1 MISDKIKTAKTFFLF
16 FSIIIILL
24 SSFSINPASV
34 FAQRRL
40 EVDYPEI
47 EGTKPE
53 EVTTSIP
60 DYVKYIFNFALWISG
75 FIALA
80 VLIYAG
86 FIYFTSTGNP
96 EKLKDAKDRIVY
108 AFLGLVIL
116 FGSYLLL
123 ISINPDLVVF
133 RLKTLAPIISK
144 LPPGVLACKTQP
156 KTKSGDDA
164 VAIAF
169 QLANNFPHEP
179 LWRQKEIFEEL
190 EYIFE
195 QISKNCYTIGGKGNI
210 KSDFDN
216 KITDIYFIP
225 GLEKKGT
232 HTYLTL
238 YGAILYEKRGFLGY
252 TLAIYNH
259 LEPLPGEVYT
269 PVHRDL
275 TQGTQ
280 GAPGSFKISEPSSI
294 EPFKLI
300 WEPDPSWRIW
310 LFQKPNHNQ
319 GTGLTGIKYTL
330 DSGRWYGQHNIND
343 LVDKDGKTVSPE
355 SIWVEGDILGI
366 LFTKNGEGASFS
378 AESDY
383 NLLDNKNIRS
393 WEWCGWGD
401 PLNWCAVA
409 EATKLMIINALI
421 Y

>member
-1 MISDKIKTAKTFFLF
+1 MISKKMKIVKIFFLF
-16 FSIIIILL
+16 FIIIVVLL
-24 SSFSINPASV
+24 SCFLISSTPV

-40 EVDYPEI
+40 EVDYPEVK
-47 EGTKPE
+47 GDRPE
-53 EVTTSIP
+53 EVTTLIP
-60 DYVKYIFNFALWISG
+60 DYVKYIFNFAIWISG
-75 FIALA
+75 FIALV

-96 EKLKDAKDRIVY
+96 EKIKDAKDRILY

-123 ISINPDLVVF
+123 TSINPDLVVF
-133 RLKTLAPIISK
+133 HLKRLTPIISK
-144 LPPGVLACKTQP
+144 LPPGILACKAQP
-156 KTKSGDDA
+156 RTESGDDA
-164 VAIAF
+164 VTIAF
-169 QLANNFPHEP
+169 QLANNFPYEP
-179 LWRQKEIFEEL
+179 LWRQKEISKEL

-195 QISKNCYTIGGKGNI
+195 QISKNCYTIGTRGNI

-216 KITDIYFIP
+216 KVTDIYFIP
-225 GLEKKGT
+225 GLEKKGE

-252 TLAIYNH
+252 TLACYNH
-259 LEPLPGEVYT
+259 LKPLPGGVYT

-280 GAPGSFKISEPSSI
+280 GDPGSFKISEPSSI

-300 WEPDPSWRIW
+300 LEPDPSWSIR
-310 LFQKPNHNQ
+310 LFQKPNYNQ
-319 GTGLTGIKYTL
+319 GVGLTGMKYAL
-330 DSGRWYGQHNIND
+330 DSGHWYEQHDINN
-343 LVDKDGKTVSPE
+343 LVDKDGETVSPE

-366 LFTKNGEGASFS
+366 LFTEGGEGASFS

-383 NLLDNKNIRS
+383 NLLDNKNIRD

-401 PLNWCAVA
+401 PINLCATA
-409 EATKLMIINALI
+409 KATRLIIINALI